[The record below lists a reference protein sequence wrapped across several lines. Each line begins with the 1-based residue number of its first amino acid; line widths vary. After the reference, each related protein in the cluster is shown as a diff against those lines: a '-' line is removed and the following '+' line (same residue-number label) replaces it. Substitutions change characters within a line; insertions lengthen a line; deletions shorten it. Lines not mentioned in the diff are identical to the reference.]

1 MVSLAF
7 YLTSVFTNGGCRAIS
22 RDPETFPD
30 PEAFIPLRWVEP
42 EYPTYQEPLTQFP
55 TIINSTQFGY
65 GRRTCQGQT
74 VTDEDLLIG
83 IGSIA
88 WAFNISQRPQDA
100 SIAAE
105 PKNERKIGLNEKA
118 SISNEELNTGV
129 DTAKDVTMEAKILS
143 KYSYPGTVPA
153 NKLESKISKPAEP
166 AYKPLEWGDISQKP
180 ADPTL
185 DFSILLIAKPIPF
198 KFDLQP
204 RDAARATKIRS
215 LFNEGCERGDYTE
228 SREYWG
234 PNQGRDKP
242 LGWSKV

>member
-1 MVSLAF
+1 M
-7 YLTSVFTNGGCRAIS
+7 
-22 RDPETFPD
+22 FPD
-30 PEAFIPLRWVEP
+30 PEAFNPLRWIEP
-42 EYPTYQEPLTQFP
+42 DYPTYQEPLTQFP

-88 WAFNISQRPQDA
+88 WLFNISQRPEDV
-100 SIAAE
+100 SVSDPTE
-105 PKNERKIGLNEKA
+105 SSKEHKIGTNEKA
-118 SISNEELNTGV
+118 SISNEELNAGL
-129 DTAKDVTMEAKILS
+129 DTARDTTMEEKILS
-143 KYSYPGTVPA
+143 KYSYPGSVPA
-153 NKLESKISKPAEP
+153 NKSDSKPPKAAEP

-185 DFSILLIAKPIPF
+185 DYSILLIAKPIPF
-198 KFDLQP
+198 KFDLRP
-204 RDAARATKIRS
+204 RDPERVSKIRS
-215 LFNEGCERGDYTE
+215 LFDEGAQRGDYTDT
-228 SREYWG
+228 RDYWG

>member
-1 MVSLAF
+1 M
-7 YLTSVFTNGGCRAIS
+7 Y
-22 RDPETFPD
+22 PD
-30 PEAFIPLRWVEP
+30 PEAFNPLRWTEP

-88 WAFNISQRPQDA
+88 WLFNISKTSEDVSGLGP
-100 SIAAE
+100 INTT
-105 PKNERKIGLNEKA
+105 KERKFGMNEKA
-118 SISNEELNTGV
+118 SISKEKL
-129 DTAKDVTMEAKILS
+129 LS
-143 KYSYPGTVPA
+143 KYSYPGSEPA
-153 NKLESKISKPAEP
+153 SKSNCKTQAEP
-166 AYKPLEWGDISQKP
+166 AYKPKEWGNISQKP

-198 KFDLQP
+198 KFDLRP
-204 RDAARATKIRS
+204 RDTTRANKIRD
-215 LFNEGCERGDYTE
+215 LFGEGVQRGEYTD

>member
-1 MVSLAF
+1 MF
-7 YLTSVFTNGGCRAIS
+7 P
-22 RDPETFPD
+22 DPETFN
-30 PEAFIPLRWVEP
+30 PLRWIKP

-65 GRRTCQGQT
+65 GRRTCQGQS

-88 WAFNISQRPQDA
+88 WMFNISQRSENA

-105 PKNERKIGLNEKA
+105 PRKGHGIGLNEKA
-118 SISNEELNTGV
+118 SIFNEDLNAGLETR
-129 DTAKDVTMEAKILS
+129 TAATMECKILS
-143 KYSYPGTVPA
+143 KFTYPGTTA
-153 NKLESKISKPAEP
+153 TSKPEP
-166 AYKPLEWGDISQKP
+166 AYKPLEWGDTTQKP
-180 ADPTL
+180 TDPTL
-185 DFSILLIAKPIPF
+185 DYSILLIAKPIPF
-198 KFDLQP
+198 KFDLKP
-204 RDAARATKIRS
+204 RDSARVAKIRA
-215 LFNEGCERGDYTE
+215 LFAEGCERGEYTD

>member
-1 MVSLAF
+1 MF
-7 YLTSVFTNGGCRAIS
+7 P
-22 RDPETFPD
+22 DPETFN
-30 PEAFIPLRWVEP
+30 PLRWVEP

-55 TIINSTQFGY
+55 TIINSSQFGY

-74 VTDEDLLIG
+74 VADEDLLIG

-88 WAFNISQRPQDA
+88 WMFNISQKLEDT
-100 SIAAE
+100 AATDVTKLNQE
-105 PKNERKIGLNEKA
+105 HKIGMNEKA
-118 SISNEELNTGV
+118 SISSEELNTGV
-129 DTAKDVTMEAKILS
+129 KLTQEPTMEEKILS

-153 NKLESKISKPAEP
+153 KESEPKPSKTVEP

-185 DFSILLIAKPIPF
+185 DYSILLIAKPIPF

-204 RDAARATKIRS
+204 RNPERAEQMRD
-215 LFNEGCERGDYTE
+215 LFRKGVQRGEYTE